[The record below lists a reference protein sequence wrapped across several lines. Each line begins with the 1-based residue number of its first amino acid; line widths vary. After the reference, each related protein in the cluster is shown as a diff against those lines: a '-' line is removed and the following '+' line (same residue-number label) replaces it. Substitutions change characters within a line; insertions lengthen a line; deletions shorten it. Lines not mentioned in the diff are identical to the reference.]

1 MAYGLHIKRDQ
12 PIELEEWRSV
22 VLNNS
27 LLRLDETDS
36 TSTNPRTGGN
46 ISIRG
51 QAGGVAV
58 NSGDQWTKV
67 FQWRKGQISFNA
79 PQSTLRNNPVMGI
92 ALGLAASLSASIV
105 GDEGEPYDG
114 SF

>member
-36 TSTNPRTGGN
+36 TSTNPRTGEN

-79 PQSTLRNNPVMGI
+79 PQSTLRNNPVMAI